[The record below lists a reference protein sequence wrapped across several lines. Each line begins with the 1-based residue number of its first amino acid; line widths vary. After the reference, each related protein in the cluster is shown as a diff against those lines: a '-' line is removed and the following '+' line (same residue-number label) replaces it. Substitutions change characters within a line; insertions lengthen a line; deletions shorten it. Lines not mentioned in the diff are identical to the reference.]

1 MLNFPPPFWAI
12 SRVSRGRTLRRL
24 STVVLLNS
32 QLLYNYVGSYNI
44 NNKPENFLYSDL
56 LNAMQFAGN
65 TVQKSVNS
73 AQNKVTHCLATIN

>member
-44 NNKPENFLYSDL
+44 NNKPENILYSDL

>member
-1 MLNFPPPFWAI
+1 MLNFPPPFWVI

-73 AQNKVTHCLATIN
+73 AQNR

>member
-1 MLNFPPPFWAI
+1 M
-12 SRVSRGRTLRRL
+12 
-24 STVVLLNS
+24 VLLNS

>member
-56 LNAMQFAGN
+56 LNAMQFTGN

-73 AQNKVTHCLATIN
+73 AQNR

>member
-1 MLNFPPPFWAI
+1 M
-12 SRVSRGRTLRRL
+12 
-24 STVVLLNS
+24 VLLNS

-73 AQNKVTHCLATIN
+73 AQNKVTLFSHNKLKKNPKKNKTA

>member
-1 MLNFPPPFWAI
+1 MLNFPPPFWVI
-12 SRVSRGRTLRRL
+12 SRVSRGRTLRIL

-73 AQNKVTHCLATIN
+73 AQNR

>member
-1 MLNFPPPFWAI
+1 M
-12 SRVSRGRTLRRL
+12 
-24 STVVLLNS
+24 VLLNS

-73 AQNKVTHCLATIN
+73 AQNR

>member
-1 MLNFPPPFWAI
+1 MLNFPPPFWVI

-56 LNAMQFAGN
+56 LNAMQFTGN

-73 AQNKVTHCLATIN
+73 AQNR

>member
-44 NNKPENFLYSDL
+44 SNKPENFLYSDL

>member
-73 AQNKVTHCLATIN
+73 AQNR

>member
-1 MLNFPPPFWAI
+1 MLNFPPPFWVI

-32 QLLYNYVGSYNI
+32 QLLYNYVSSYNI

-73 AQNKVTHCLATIN
+73 AQNR

>member
-12 SRVSRGRTLRRL
+12 SRVSRGLTLRRL
-24 STVVLLNS
+24 STVILLNS

>member
-1 MLNFPPPFWAI
+1 MLNFPPPFWVI

-44 NNKPENFLYSDL
+44 NNKPENFLCSDL

-73 AQNKVTHCLATIN
+73 AQNR